1 MENLPVNAID
11 IAVALVLLLSGMLA
25 YSRGFVHEV
34 LSIAGWLGAIF
45 VTIYGLPLVRPY
57 ARELIPVELAAD
69 LAAGAVLF
77 IGSLVILS
85 LVSRA
90 LSRGVRDS
98 ALNVLDRSLGFLF
111 GLIRGGVLVSLAW
124 IALDWAVPPEE
135 RPSWVTEA
143 RSLPLVVAGAEA
155 LKRLVPE
162 DLAAKG
168 ATQAN
173 QTRDDVNRAMEAEKV
188 LRQVIDPQLRQNPET
203 PPSGYDN
210 RERKALERLIQTNQ

>member
-11 IAVALVLLLSGMLA
+11 IGVALVLLLSGMLA

-34 LSIAGWLGAIF
+34 LSIAGWVGAIF
-45 VTIYGLPLVRPY
+45 ITIYGLPHVRPY

-69 LAAGAVLF
+69 LAAGAMLF
-77 IGSLVILS
+77 IGSLVVLS

-90 LSRGVRDS
+90 LSRGIRDS

-111 GLIRGGVLVSLAW
+111 GLLRGGVLVALAW

-135 RPSWVTEA
+135 RPNWLNDA

-155 LKRLVPE
+155 LKQLVPE

-168 ATQAN
+168 KAQAD
-173 QTRDDVNRAMEAEKV
+173 QTRDDVNRAMEAEEV
-188 LRQVIDPQLRQNPET
+188 LRQVIDPQPRQGDAT
-203 PPSGYDN
+203 DASGYGN